1 MSFLT
6 KWLLSVIAT
15 AFLVSVCEAL
25 IPDKK
30 VREVGKLIGG
40 LLMLLA
46 LLSPLIQLK
55 AGTWDDFS
63 LDDYFEQTE
72 EKEASYREQQTESY
86 DALIKE
92 KCATYIES
100 AASQYGLT
108 VRAAVQTGRTEE
120 GVYQIKTVQLDIP
133 YHAELSQW
141 LTQELGVGAQNQFW
155 DTKEMG

>member
-40 LLMLLA
+40 LLMILA
-46 LLSPLIQLK
+46 LLTPLLQLQTK
-55 AGTWDDFS
+55 SLDFS
-63 LDDYFEQTE
+63 LEDYIAQTE
-72 EKEASYREQQTESY
+72 EKEALYRNQQEENY

-92 KCATYIES
+92 KCESYIET
-100 AASQYGLT
+100 AASELGLS
-108 VRAAVQTGRTEE
+108 VHPDVQITHTED
-120 GVYQIKTVQLDIP
+120 GTYQIENVGLDIP
-133 YHAELSQW
+133 YHAEFSQW
-141 LTQELGVGAQNQFW
+141 ITQELGVAAQDQSW
-155 DTKEMG
+155 DTKETR

>member
-30 VREVGKLIGG
+30 VREVGRWIGG

-46 LLSPLIQLK
+46 LLSPLLQLRSERW
-55 AGTWDDFS
+55 TLSVDRYFS
-63 LDDYFEQTE
+63 QTE
-72 EKEASYREQQTESY
+72 EKEAAYREAQQDSYQAVITEN
-86 DALIKE
+86 
-92 KCATYIES
+92 CAAYIET
-100 AASQYGLT
+100 AAEEQGLSLQ
-108 VRAAVQTGRTEE
+108 VRADVGLSED
-120 GVYQIKTVQLDIP
+120 GVYQIEALYLSGP
-133 YHAELSQW
+133 YDAEFSGW
-141 LTQELGVGAQNQFW
+141 LTRELGVAAQDQIW